1 MYDFVP
7 PYLICFII
15 KITSITDYTLPYNLT
30 VLWVSRDLSY
40 AVFSSLRTIE
50 RYKNYNKDTLT
61 E

>member
-30 VLWVSRDLSY
+30 VLWVSRDVL
-40 AVFSSLRTIE
+40 SSLATIE
-50 RYKNYNKDTLT
+50 NYKNYNKDTLT